1 MFKPIYAAALALPL
15 LAACAGTTQTPTAD
29 MYAAESAYAGALTI
43 AVAYGKL
50 PPCVSGGPVLCS
62 DLAVVKK
69 ADVAAHAAWTA
80 LQAANTLVANGSPTA
95 SITAAVSDA
104 GTAVQAFVSISQT
117 LKVQ

>member
-1 MFKPIYAAALALPL
+1 MRRPVILALALGL
-15 LAACAGTTQTPTAD
+15 TACAGTQAPTAD

-50 PPCVSGGPVLCS
+50 PPCVSGGAVLCS
-62 DLAVVKK
+62 DLTVVQK